1 MKIFYWQEIL
11 SGKFADF
18 FENGCALTVGS
29 FDGPHNGHKILF
41 SDVISFAN
49 SHNILKGIITFSQS
63 ISKIKHRDEFPGNI
77 TTLHQRLSFFEKKS
91 FDFVVIIDFT
101 ENFSKI
107 SGADFF
113 TILSEKMN
121 LKFIAEGLDFKC
133 GFKGNFTS
141 QEINAISKTLGF
153 SCKFEALVH
162 GKENTRISSSLIRDN
177 ILHADFKKAEQM
189 LGNHFVLD
197 LYGSKIENCGKI
209 YKISGFTQVLPCD
222 GVYNVIVNTFRALR
236 SCLEVKS
243 KEILVDLSFNEIS
256 RIRSI
261 IFINKE

>member
-41 SDVISFAN
+41 SDVISFAK

-113 TILSEKMN
+113 TILSASFSPIPLMAPEPRYLLILLESSGGIISNRSIRICMP
-121 LKFIAEGLDFKC
+121 KFGC
-133 GFKGNFTS
+133 
-141 QEINAISKTLGF
+141 
-153 SCKFEALVH
+153 
-162 GKENTRISSSLIRDN
+162 SSSRP
-177 ILHADFKKAEQM
+177 
-189 LGNHFVLD
+189 
-197 LYGSKIENCGKI
+197 SI
-209 YKISGFTQVLPCD
+209 YK
-222 GVYNVIVNTFRALR
+222 
-236 SCLEVKS
+236 
-243 KEILVDLSFNEIS
+243 
-256 RIRSI
+256 
-261 IFINKE
+261 

>member
-41 SDVISFAN
+41 SDVISFAK

-121 LKFIAEGLDFKC
+121 
-133 GFKGNFTS
+133 
-141 QEINAISKTLGF
+141 
-153 SCKFEALVH
+153 
-162 GKENTRISSSLIRDN
+162 
-177 ILHADFKKAEQM
+177 
-189 LGNHFVLD
+189 
-197 LYGSKIENCGKI
+197 
-209 YKISGFTQVLPCD
+209 
-222 GVYNVIVNTFRALR
+222 
-236 SCLEVKS
+236 
-243 KEILVDLSFNEIS
+243 
-256 RIRSI
+256 
-261 IFINKE
+261 